1 MPGRTEPENQTQQGP
16 HPSSFHGE
24 HSLKIIELRYQE
36 PESQPTIEQKPVPK
50 PRTKVPGRGSISIT
64 QVSEIQFE
72 HEISQ
77 ESLDNGR
84 KSVYS
89 KGSKE
94 YKLEQKKNQEQSKTK
109 ANGHYIAP
117 FLVHGT
123 SMSPYDSDPPSL
135 IPILDLA
142 TVCYVM

>member
-1 MPGRTEPENQTQQGP
+1 M
-16 HPSSFHGE
+16 
-24 HSLKIIELRYQE
+24 KINECRYQE
-36 PESQPTIEQKPVPK
+36 PSESQPTIEQKPVPK

-77 ESLDNGR
+77 ESTDDDR
-84 KSVYS
+84 KHVYS

-109 ANGHYIAP
+109 ANGHYITP
-117 FLVHGT
+117 FPIHGT
-123 SMSPYDSDPPSL
+123 SMSPYESDPPSL

-142 TVCYVM
+142 TDDLCQYDIIM